1 MSENKV
7 FQAVMKYGVSEWHSI
22 GLEMGFTDSQ
32 IKASTFEIP
41 SLGSKLQ
48 AILVRK
54 IHECG
59 VGKAEE
65 RLLNACKRIPL
76 PIIGSVLDYVGR
88 GSGTTSDPEPT
99 TFNVGGYP
107 FTRSAVFSC
116 PSIWMTGFHIRQ
128 QSDGGEYS

>member
-1 MSENKV
+1 MQYCTYAEHLLNGVVFWIELMSENKV

-76 PIIGSVLDYVGR
+76 PIIGSVLDYVRR
-88 GSGTTSDPEPT
+88 GSRT
-99 TFNVGGYP
+99 N
-107 FTRSAVFSC
+107 
-116 PSIWMTGFHIRQ
+116 HN
-128 QSDGGEYS
+128 